1 MIDEKG
7 KNINSK
13 ISSQLHKNGENEKE
27 NVKKMYKIKNSN
39 IKKFEE
45 FIKLK
50 K

>member
-1 MIDEKG
+1 MDSKGEK
-7 KNINSK
+7 INSK
-13 ISSQLHKNGENEKE
+13 ISSHLHKKGENEKE

-45 FIKLK
+45 FIKTK